1 MDVKLFNYHSRRA
14 QLARFGRILSPWI
27 FGLELTTA
35 LLLVFGIFLVVVQM
49 PLGWALIGLAAVPA
63 MIVQW
68 YKYELR
74 EVPVD
79 DKNRS
84 IDARLDAEMLAL
96 LSPQP
101 SPKEIALALMKVNGG
116 LFFEVRFG
124 IGGSFL
130 KEVSSENSDDTA
142 SIFEEALK
150 LPIVLMAR

>member
-96 LSPQP
+96 LSPH
-101 SPKEIALALMKVNGG
+101 
-116 LFFEVRFG
+116 
-124 IGGSFL
+124 L
-130 KEVSSENSDDTA
+130 KKSLSH
-142 SIFEEALK
+142 L
-150 LPIVLMAR
+150 